1 MTNSTS
7 PSLVSGAVFI
17 GVDVSDPSALPV
29 DIFKDR
35 TNHITAL
42 SSILAH
48 SSKKTS
54 FSPSHHSP
62 QQQDP
67 QQKTLLVSAYNAFI
81 QDAISFHGFHE
92 TRFRETKAL
101 SLHGSLVQF
110 EQAIREFLS
119 SGEGEWNDAL
129 FIARSLRDL
138 IPAQLSKASATETSG
153 DGQWIL
159 SLIVLRQE
167 AHSESSNSSS
177 KVYVQHAQVTMDIFR
192 DDNHDTQ
199 GLAYI
204 PEQSAKF
211 EIGELE
217 LLAPS
222 MIQGALELSQE
233 IPIVK
238 LHSRSGMDMADDT
251 LFAIQNLFYSG
262 AYTQVISESAVALKH
277 TQPSTLTSSAYHQL
291 SQYLYRSLLATKDYA
306 RVAQEIN
313 EHSALGLQALKA
325 QAVYLDAVHSADPN
339 GRDAA
344 LSHLREMVQVAR
356 GAAMQQVVAA
366 HVPADQQE
374 KEVVTTESEVKVAL
388 GQALAN
394 EGLVEEALAVMLPH
408 GNHLESAA
416 VVIQIYLQMNRLDL
430 AKKELESVKA
440 WAEDAMLAQQME
452 AWVGLRTGGGERYQ
466 NAYYIFEEIATSST
480 QPTVKSLI
488 GEAVCN
494 IQMGELALADNLLQE
509 ASAKE
514 PHNTDVLVNQ
524 IVLATL
530 MSKPA
535 EQITAFVQQL
545 QAVAPNHIY
554 LQELDLKS
562 SLFDR
567 AAQRFAIA

>member
-1 MTNSTS
+1 
-7 PSLVSGAVFI
+7 
-17 GVDVSDPSALPV
+17 
-29 DIFKDR
+29 
-35 TNHITAL
+35 
-42 SSILAH
+42 
-48 SSKKTS
+48 
-54 FSPSHHSP
+54 
-62 QQQDP
+62 
-67 QQKTLLVSAYNAFI
+67 
-81 QDAISFHGFHE
+81 
-92 TRFRETKAL
+92 
-101 SLHGSLVQF
+101 
-110 EQAIREFLS
+110 
-119 SGEGEWNDAL
+119 
-129 FIARSLRDL
+129 
-138 IPAQLSKASATETSG
+138 
-153 DGQWIL
+153 
-159 SLIVLRQE
+159 
-167 AHSESSNSSS
+167 
-177 KVYVQHAQVTMDIFR
+177 
-192 DDNHDTQ
+192 
-199 GLAYI
+199 
-204 PEQSAKF
+204 
-211 EIGELE
+211 
-217 LLAPS
+217 
-222 MIQGALELSQE
+222 
-233 IPIVK
+233 
-238 LHSRSGMDMADDT
+238 MADDT

>member
-1 MTNSTS
+1 MTNSAA
-7 PSLVSGAVFI
+7 PSLVSGAIFI
-17 GVDVSDPSALPV
+17 GVNVTDPHSQSTDV
-29 DIFKDR
+29 FKVR
-35 TNHITAL
+35 SNHITAL
-42 SSILAH
+42 SSIIAH
-48 SSKKTS
+48 SAETS
-54 FSPSHHSP
+54 GFSPYRHLQP
-62 QQQDP
+62 QDP
-67 QQKTLLVSAYNAFI
+67 QQKAQFLTAYNAFI
-81 QDAISFHGFHE
+81 QGAISLRCFQE
-92 TRFRETKAL
+92 TRFQETK
-101 SLHGSLVQF
+101 SLPLDGSLDQF
-110 EQAIREFLS
+110 ERAIREFLS
-119 SGEGEWNDAL
+119 SGQDEWGNEAL
-129 FIARSLRDL
+129 IARNLRDL
-138 IPAQLSKASATETSG
+138 VPTHISKVSTTEPDG
-153 DGQWIL
+153 GQWIL

-167 AHSESSNSSS
+167 SHSKDIADS
-177 KVYVQHAQVTMDIFR
+177 KVYIQHAQVTLDIFGDNR
-192 DDNHDTQ
+192 DETQ
-199 GLAYI
+199 SMASI

-217 LLAPS
+217 LLAPVV
-222 MIQGALELSQE
+222 IQEAVQLSEETPIQSPVALESLAYFTGH
-233 IPIVK
+233 P
-238 LHSRSGMDMADDT
+238 AC
-251 LFAIQNLFYSG
+251 
-262 AYTQVISESAVALKH
+262 AYTQVISESSVALKR
-277 TQPSTLTSSAYHQL
+277 TQPSTLTGSVFHQL

-356 GAAMQQVVAA
+356 GAALQQVG
-366 HVPADQQE
+366 HLPADQQE
-374 KEVVTTESEVKVAL
+374 KEVVATESEVKVAL

-394 EGLVEEALAVMLPH
+394 EGLVEEALAVLLPH
-408 GNHLESAA
+408 NNHLESAA
-416 VVIQIYLQMNRLDL
+416 VVVQIYLQMNRLDL
-430 AKKELESVKA
+430 AKKELESVKT

-452 AWVGLRTGGGERYQ
+452 AWVGLRTGGSERYQ
-466 NAYYIFEEIATSST
+466 NAYYIYEEIATSST
-480 QPTVKSLI
+480 QPTVKSLV

-494 IQMGELALADNLLQE
+494 IQMGELGLAENLLQE
-509 ASAKE
+509 AFAKE

-535 EQITAFVQQL
+535 EQITALVQQL